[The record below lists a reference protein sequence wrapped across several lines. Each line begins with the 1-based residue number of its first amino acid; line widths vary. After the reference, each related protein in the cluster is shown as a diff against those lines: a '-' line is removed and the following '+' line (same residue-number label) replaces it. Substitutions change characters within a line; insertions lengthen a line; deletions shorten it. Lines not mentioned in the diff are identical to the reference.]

1 MKMINEDQDSKQ
13 EINTET
19 YQKKKKIKGE
29 NMEKNRYRNMSE
41 EKNIK
46 TKRISKNH
54 RKAKN
59 SQYNNE

>member
-1 MKMINEDQDSKQ
+1 MKMIKEDQDSKQ